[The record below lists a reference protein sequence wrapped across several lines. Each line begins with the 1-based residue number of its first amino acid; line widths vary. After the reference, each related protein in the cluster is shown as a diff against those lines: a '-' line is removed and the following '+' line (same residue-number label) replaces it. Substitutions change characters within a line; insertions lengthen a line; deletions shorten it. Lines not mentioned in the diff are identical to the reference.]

1 MAVKRHEGGIIRQ
14 ARGSKEAGKG
24 EGKDR
29 QKEGC
34 KMTGKGADGDKQGG
48 EKKAKGVV
56 KR

>member
-1 MAVKRHEGGIIRQ
+1 MKGALLDSQ
-14 ARGSKEAGKG
+14 EAGKG

-29 QKEGC
+29 QKGGC

-48 EKKAKGVV
+48 GKKAKGVV